1 MEPEILKYWL
11 AFSKVPGIGR
21 ARLKLLES
29 YFGTLDH
36 AWRAG
41 GAELQAAGLDRRTTL
56 SITTRR
62 NQLNPDE
69 ELERL
74 NSSGVS
80 AITWHDADYPPRLR
94 EIYDLPPL
102 LYIRGAL
109 RPDDERSLAVVGTRR
124 PSAYGSGVAG
134 SLTHDL
140 ARAGVTILSG
150 LARGVDGIA
159 HRAALDAGRRTIAVL
174 GSGVDVIY
182 PSEHAKLAERILENG
197 ALISEHPLGAKPDAR
212 NFPRRNR
219 IMAGMTLG
227 TLVIEGS
234 MKSGALITAKHALDE
249 NREVFAV
256 PGDISRPNSEGV
268 NWLIKESG
276 AKLVTD
282 CSDILEE
289 LNISSVVEQQ
299 IEMAA
304 LFPEDENES
313 QVLRYVTY
321 DPVHIDE
328 VIRNAGLGISVVSGV
343 LAMMELK
350 GLIKQVGGMNYI
362 RLREASAEYQTAV

>member
-1 MEPEILKYWL
+1 M
-11 AFSKVPGIGR
+11 AFSRVPGIGR
-21 ARLKLLES
+21 ARFKLLES
-29 YFGTLDH
+29 HFGTLDN
-36 AWRAG
+36 AWRAN
-41 GAELQAAGLDRRTTL
+41 GAELQAAGLDQRTTL
-56 SITTRR
+56 SITTLRSK
-62 NQLNPDE
+62 LNPDE

-74 NSSGVS
+74 NRSGVK
-80 AITWHDADYPPRLR
+80 ALTWHDADYPSRLK
-94 EIYDLPPL
+94 EIYDLPPI
-102 LYIRGAL
+102 LYVRGNMW
-109 RPDDERSLAVVGTRR
+109 PDDDRSISVVGTRK
-124 PSAYGSGVAG
+124 PSAYGRGVAD
-134 SLTHDL
+134 SLTTGL
-140 ARAGVTILSG
+140 ARAGVTIVSG

-159 HRAALDAGRRTIAVL
+159 HRAALDAGQRTIAVM

-182 PSEHAKLAERILENG
+182 PGEHANLAARIVENG
-197 ALISEHPLGAKPDAR
+197 ALVSEHPLGTKPDAR

-219 IMAGMTLG
+219 ILAGMTLG
-227 TLVIEGS
+227 TLVIEAGR
-234 MKSGALITAKHALDE
+234 KSGALITAKHALDE

-282 CSDILEE
+282 CSDILQE
-289 LNISSVVEQQ
+289 LNISSVGEQQ

-304 LFPEDENES
+304 LFPHDENES

-328 VIRNAGLGISVVSGV
+328 VIRNVGLGISVVSGA
-343 LAMMELK
+343 LTMMELK
-350 GLIKQVGGMNYI
+350 GLVRQVGGMNYI